1 MYKILLSRPA
11 FLFFWLSQ
19 LTSTLGIHLY
29 HMGAIV
35 VVFQQS
41 GSALQATGV
50 LIARM
55 LPKILL
61 GPLAGALVDR
71 YPRKQVLMGIE
82 LSRVGLALLSLLL
95 AATEGGTVWAVYA
108 LVAGLA
114 VTETFAQPAQMS
126 LLPALA
132 APSELVHANSLLN
145 STNYGTMALSYAL
158 GGLLILALSMTH
170 VVLVALA
177 LFVLAGALLTPI
189 RSEPTSPTR
198 LQGGLPLPHAISQG
212 LDYLRRHDLARSL
225 TVMEFL
231 EHWPH
236 GLWTSTLML
245 AFTTQALQASELY
258 WGYQNA
264 LYFVG
269 NLFGA
274 GLAVAFAAR
283 IHQRPGWTIIVNAGL
298 MCLLTISYALA
309 PDVWLAMAVS
319 LAFGPPMALRDVA
332 QDVLLQSTVE
342 PGMLGRVYATRQT
355 LAMIAYM
362 ASSLGLAY
370 LADLLPVRQI
380 YLFGGI
386 LYGMTALY
394 AMTRPA
400 LRRAQL
406 QHIPPAAA

>member
-1 MYKILLSRPA
+1 MYKTLLSRPP

-19 LTSTLGIHLY
+19 IVSTLGVHLY

-41 GSALQATGV
+41 GSSLQATGV
-50 LIARM
+50 LVART
-55 LPKILL
+55 LPRILL

-71 YPRKQVLMGIE
+71 YPRRQVLATIE
-82 LSRVGLALLSLLL
+82 LGRAGLALLSLLL
-95 AATEGGTVWAVYA
+95 AATGDSTVWTVYA

-114 VTETFAQPAQMS
+114 VTEAFAQPAQLS

-132 APSELVHANSLLN
+132 DPPELVHANSLFN
-145 STNYGTMALSYAL
+145 STTYGAMALSYAL
-158 GGLLILALSMTH
+158 GGILILALGMTH
-170 VVLVALA
+170 IVLVALA
-177 LFVLAGALLTPI
+177 LFVLASALLTPI
-189 RSEPTSPTR
+189 RSESTSPTPLR
-198 LQGGLPLPHAISQG
+198 GGLPLPHAISQG
-212 LDYLRRHDLARSL
+212 LAYLHRHDLARSL

-231 EHWPH
+231 EQWPH

-283 IHQRPGWTIIVNAGL
+283 MHRRPGWTIIVNAGL

-309 PDVWLAMAVS
+309 PDPWLAMAVS

-332 QDVLLQSTVE
+332 QDALLQSTVE
-342 PGMLGRVYATRQT
+342 PNMLGRVYATRQT
-355 LAMIAYM
+355 LAMAAHM
-362 ASSLGLAY
+362 ASGLGLAY
-370 LADLLPVRQI
+370 LADLLPVRQV

-394 AMTRPA
+394 AITRPA

-406 QHIPPAAA
+406 QPIPPAAA